1 MPRPAGGPTS
11 PTEQLQSICD
21 KVRELA
27 KAVTKLAIAPKA
39 QSWAQIATLN
49 LAAPLLT
56 RSAYKMLV
64 FYNPEVQSYINRT
77 IAEII
82 SIVQSLQRESREIV
96 EACKL
101 LSKDIALV
109 FKNSIAKEH

>member
-11 PTEQLQSICD
+11 PTKLQLIRD

-39 QSWAQIATLN
+39 QSWAQIATPN
-49 LAAPLLT
+49 LAAPLPT
-56 RSAYKMLV
+56 RSARKMLV
-64 FYNPEVQSYINRT
+64 FCDSGAQSYINRT

-82 SIVQSLQRESREIV
+82 SIV
-96 EACKL
+96 
-101 LSKDIALV
+101 
-109 FKNSIAKEH
+109 

>member
-1 MPRPAGGPTS
+1 MPRPAEGPTS
-11 PTEQLQSICD
+11 STKLQLIRD

-56 RSAYKMLV
+56 RSTHKILV

-82 SIVQSLQRESREIV
+82 SIVQSPQRGSRKIV
-96 EACKL
+96 GARKL

>member
-1 MPRPAGGPTS
+1 MPRPARGSIS
-11 PTEQLQSICD
+11 PTELQLIRD
-21 KVRELA
+21 KVRRLA
-27 KAVTKLAIAPKA
+27 KAVTKLAMAPKA

-56 RSAYKMLV
+56 RSAHKMLV
-64 FYNPEVQSYINRT
+64 FYDPGVQSYINRT

-82 SIVQSLQRESREIV
+82 STVQSPQGGSGKIV
-96 EACKL
+96 DAHKL
-101 LSKDIALV
+101 PSGDIALV